1 MCVASPRWPSRVA
14 VGPAFLPLLHLGPV
28 PWEDDP
34 SQRHLHPPCHC
45 SCDTSCPA
53 IWSLKP
59 RVVRLTS
66 PDVTEHTQDMSPRE
80 ACCSSQ
86 QTPAPGS
93 QLVPATAK
101 VGIHQDLNANP
112 RRPWERLH
120 LLSEE
125 GLERDQGRIFYFDLL
140 EAELKGTSWGPFHHQ
155 DTR

>member
-1 MCVASPRWPSRVA
+1 M
-14 VGPAFLPLLHLGPV
+14 
-28 PWEDDP
+28 
-34 SQRHLHPPCHC
+34 
-45 SCDTSCPA
+45 
-53 IWSLKP
+53 
-59 RVVRLTS
+59 
-66 PDVTEHTQDMSPRE
+66 
-80 ACCSSQ
+80 
-86 QTPAPGS
+86 
-93 QLVPATAK
+93 PATAK